1 MGWDRAIAY
10 IARRLSTILSR
21 HGPGSVALHV
31 GGGLLTEDYYVAN
44 KFLKGFCGSAH
55 IHAPWRG
62 TTAAVQQAAFGEDVM
77 PAAIEDIDRA
87 DLILLTAEDV
97 PVTHPVL
104 LDRVAAARER
114 GTRLVVIDP
123 DGTAAGLAADLY
135 LPVTAGTGAL
145 LFAALLTRCRDV
157 GALDMDFLARA
168 VAVPPGFLEALGPG
182 HDVWSVARICGLSP
196 AKIRAFHDLWLSSTG
211 AVTIFGEGDVA
222 LVTEILNLHLATGR
236 VGQPGSTPFALPGA
250 ANAMGAREVGCIA
263 MDLAAHTGFQA
274 GAQARVARFWGAR
287 MLAEGPGLEGDALL
301 EALRAG
307 QVKALWSIGTD
318 AAAMPW
324 LAQARALVD
333 LSIRSTDRLDEQGDG
348 WSLLLPSAA
357 WLEKDGTLT
366 GLDRLICRHRRLL
379 PLAGE
384 ARPDWWIVNRV
395 AQAMGWGDAFP
406 FQRAAD
412 IFREHVRLTAY
423 GHEGA
428 GLLDLRRHAPISNP
442 AYDELT
448 PWRWGGRPF
457 ADGRF
462 PTSDGRARLL
472 PVMG

>member
-1 MGWDRAIAY
+1 MPSIRSLCGQCAVGCGLRARAEADRNLWLEGDPTHPVNAGRLCARGRALEAQGGLDDRLLHPLLEGRAVGWDRAIAY

-21 HGPGSVALHV
+21 HGPGSVALHI

-87 DLILLTAEDV
+87 DLIVLTAEDL

-123 DGTAAGLAADLY
+123 HGTAAGLAADLY

-222 LVTEILNLHLATGR
+222 LATEILNLHLATGR

-287 MLAEGPGLEGDALL
+287 MLAVSSP
-301 EALRAG
+301 
-307 QVKALWSIGTD
+307 QTT
-318 AAAMPW
+318 P
-324 LAQARALVD
+324 AR
-333 LSIRSTDRLDEQGDG
+333 
-348 WSLLLPSAA
+348 LPSA
-357 WLEKDGTLT
+357 T
-366 GLDRLICRHRRLL
+366 GLDGGSLSTEATTHGSLDDDKALQRLVFDFIGK
-379 PLAGE
+379 A
-384 ARPDWWIVNRV
+384 
-395 AQAMGWGDAFP
+395 
-406 FQRAAD
+406 
-412 IFREHVRLTAY
+412 
-423 GHEGA
+423 
-428 GLLDLRRHAPISNP
+428 
-442 AYDELT
+442 
-448 PWRWGGRPF
+448 
-457 ADGRF
+457 
-462 PTSDGRARLL
+462 
-472 PVMG
+472 